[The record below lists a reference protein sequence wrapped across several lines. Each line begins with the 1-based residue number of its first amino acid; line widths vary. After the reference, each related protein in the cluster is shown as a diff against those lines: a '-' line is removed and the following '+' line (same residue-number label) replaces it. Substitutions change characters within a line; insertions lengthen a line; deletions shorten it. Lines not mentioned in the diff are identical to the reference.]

1 MIRLKTIGCPE
12 LTLGIYTSEEVLDGD
27 FKEYFVE
34 NLFEKVQEEIEQNA
48 NQVEFETNVDAA
60 VVENNNKQEQSLPDF
75 MVAEQ

>member
-34 NLFEKVQEEIEQNA
+34 NLSEKVQEEIEQNA
-48 NQVEFETNVDAA
+48 NQVEFEINVDAA

>member
-34 NLFEKVQEEIEQNA
+34 NLSEKVQEEIEQNA

-60 VVENNNKQEQSLPDF
+60 VVENNNK
-75 MVAEQ
+75 

>member
-12 LTLGIYTSEEVLDGD
+12 LTLEIYTSEEVLDGD

-34 NLFEKVQEEIEQNA
+34 NLSEKVQEEIEQNA

>member
-34 NLFEKVQEEIEQNA
+34 NLSEKVQE
-48 NQVEFETNVDAA
+48 
-60 VVENNNKQEQSLPDF
+60 
-75 MVAEQ
+75 

>member
-34 NLFEKVQEEIEQNA
+34 NLSEKVQEEIEQNA

>member
-34 NLFEKVQEEIEQNA
+34 NLSEKVQEEIEQNA
-48 NQVEFETNVDAA
+48 NQVEFETNVDVA

>member
-1 MIRLKTIGCPE
+1 MIRLKTIGCSE

>member
-12 LTLGIYTSEEVLDGD
+12 LILGIYTSEEVLDGD

-34 NLFEKVQEEIEQNA
+34 NLSEKVQEEIEQNA

>member
-34 NLFEKVQEEIEQNA
+34 NLSEKVQEEIEQNA

-60 VVENNNKQEQSLPDF
+60 VVENNNKQE
-75 MVAEQ
+75 

>member
-12 LTLGIYTSEEVLDGD
+12 LTLGIYTSEEVLNGD

-34 NLFEKVQEEIEQNA
+34 NLSEKVQEEIEQNA